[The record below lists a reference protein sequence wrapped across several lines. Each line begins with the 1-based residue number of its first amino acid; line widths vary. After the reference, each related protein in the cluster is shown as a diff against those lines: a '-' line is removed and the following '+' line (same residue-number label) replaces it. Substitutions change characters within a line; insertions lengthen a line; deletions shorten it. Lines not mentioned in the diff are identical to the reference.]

1 MKYILAPL
9 SAVAL
14 LCAVSL
20 AQAEE
25 AKGTIAALDT
35 SQGMIVLDSGETFTL
50 ADGVSV
56 EGLTPGTEVTVSYEE
71 KDGQKVVHDV
81 LPSQ

>member
-1 MKYILAPL
+1 MRYLIAPL
-9 SAVAL
+9 SALAL
-14 LCAVSL
+14 LCTVSL

-25 AKGTIAALDT
+25 AKGTIAAVDQ

-50 ADGVSV
+50 ADGVSI
-56 EGLTPGTEVTVSYEE
+56 EGLAPGTEVTVSYEE

>member
-1 MKYILAPL
+1 MRYLAASL
-9 SAVAL
+9 SAFTL
-14 LCAVSL
+14 LCAASL
-20 AQAEE
+20 ANAEE
-25 AKGTIAALDT
+25 AKGTIAALDE

-50 ADGVSV
+50 GDGVSIQ
-56 EGLTPGTEVTVSYEE
+56 GLTPGTEVTVSYEE

>member
-1 MKYILAPL
+1 MKYIAVSL
-9 SAVAL
+9 SALAL
-14 LCAVSL
+14 LFAASL

-25 AKGTIAALDT
+25 AKGKIAALDE

-50 ADGVSV
+50 ADGVSI

-71 KDGQKVVHDV
+71 KDGQKVVHEV

>member
-1 MKYILAPL
+1 MKYFIAPL
-9 SAVAL
+9 SALAL
-14 LCAVSL
+14 LSAVSL

-25 AKGTIAALDT
+25 AKGTIAALDV

-50 ADGVSV
+50 AEGVSI